1 MLTPKEVVQ
10 KFVKVWA
17 AGDLA
22 ATMSLVAEDARY
34 TLHLSDELLFL
45 GGETVGRDN
54 IEQALRQVRREF
66 DYLVFRPMA
75 IVARGDV
82 VRLRMEF
89 MYRHIASGQILS
101 GRFRFIIG
109 VKDGLIFKADE
120 YHDRPM
126 VEAFLRLY
134 VAPTQPEADS
144 EN

>member
-10 KFVKVWA
+10 EFVKVWA

-22 ATMSLVAEDARY
+22 ATMRLVAEDVRY
-34 TLHLSDELLFL
+34 TLHLSNELLFL

-54 IEQALRQVRREF
+54 IERALRRIRSEFEFLLVRPR
-66 DYLVFRPMA
+66 A

-82 VRLRMEF
+82 VRLALEF
-89 MYRHIASGQILS
+89 MYRHVASGEVLS
-101 GRFRFIIG
+101 GRCRLIMQIR
-109 VKDGLIFKADE
+109 DGLIVNAEE

-134 VAPTQPEADS
+134 YVPRGSKPNDD
-144 EN
+144 

>member
-75 IVARGDV
+75 IVAREDV

>member
-34 TLHLSDELLFL
+34 TLHLSDELIFI

-66 DYLVFRPMA
+66 DYLVFRPMT

-89 MYRHIASGQILS
+89 MYRHMASGQILS
-101 GRFRFIIG
+101 GRFRLIIG

>member
-1 MLTPKEVVQ
+1 MTPREVVH

-17 AGDLA
+17 AGDLPT
-22 ATMSLVAEDARY
+22 TMSLVAEDAVY

-54 IEQALRQVRREF
+54 IERALRQIRIEF
-66 DYLVFRPMA
+66 DYLLFRPLTT
-75 IVARGDV
+75 VARGDV

-89 MYRHIASGQILS
+89 MYRHVATGQVLS
-101 GRFRFIIG
+101 GRFRLIMRI
-109 VKDGLIFKADE
+109 KDGLIIRADE

-134 VAPTQPEADS
+134 VAPSQSDPDS